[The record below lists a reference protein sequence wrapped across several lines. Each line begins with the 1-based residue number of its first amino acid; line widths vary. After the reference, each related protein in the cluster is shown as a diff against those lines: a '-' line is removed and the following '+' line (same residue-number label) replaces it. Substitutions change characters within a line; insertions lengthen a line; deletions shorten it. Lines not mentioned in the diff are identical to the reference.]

1 MKSDSGG
8 EMESCR
14 SSDSGLAER
23 ELAEKEREICER
35 DRELAACYRHLAER
49 DTDLVQVRMECQRLL
64 VSNRGMRENLERLRL
79 YSNPRRHLELE
90 KEIEHLKWS
99 LTQVRLYFGKS
110 YK

>member
-14 SSDSGLAER
+14 SSDSGLER

-35 DRELAACYRHLAER
+35 ERELSVCYRHLAER
-49 DTDLVQVRMECQRLL
+49 DTDLVRVRMECQRLL
-64 VSNRGMRENLERLRL
+64 EDNRELKEQVKELRR

-90 KEIEHLKWS
+90 KEIEHLRWQLS
-99 LTQVRLYFGKS
+99 QVSKQ
-110 YK
+110 